1 MGKKILLVD
10 DEVDILTLYKRILE
24 KEGYEIAT
32 AVNGPEA
39 LQKMITFKPNL
50 VVLDIM
56 MPEIDGWELSKKIRS
71 EHNEKELP
79 IIMLTVK
86 SEIEDK
92 VKSVEEAGANRH
104 LTKPINGSILISTIK
119 ALLGE
124 I

>member
-56 MPEIDGWELSKKIRS
+56 MPEMDGWELSKKIRS